1 MLESG
6 IFSGVAQHLVTV
18 FLCVVYIHV
27 SHFPTLISHYG
38 QSWIDETL
46 VWSYTQAALTL
57 VYLCHQTLINPACV
71 FLPQLSC
78 CLIVSPPLDALY
90 LCQQFGKCRA

>member
-18 FLCVVYIHV
+18 FLGVVYIHV

-38 QSWIDETL
+38 QSWIDEPL
-46 VWSYTQAALTL
+46 VWSYTQAAVTL
-57 VYLCHQTLINPACV
+57 VYLCQQTIINADSV
-71 FLPQLSC
+71 FLHELSC
-78 CLIVSPPLDALY
+78 CLIVSLALDALY
-90 LCQQFGKCRA
+90 LCQQFGKCRT